1 MPTSYMSVKEAI
13 REQEMA
19 RLFNRQNRP
28 ATVRLPPTWSEV
40 HARDPLQHMQR
51 SSPTGKVGFPR
62 AEDGLLQPSVITA
75 SATSSVAHG
84 PPGSPASNR
93 VPDRSAL
100 GGSSKSGLNHTS
112 TYFYGEAPLKPDM
125 CDRNQYNMVG
135 SYSMFGSQ
143 VRARARADPPPHAGY
158 CTGCLQRAGTCCSE
172 KLLSCHRVHPGRGSG
187 PSSAR
192 PRCGFRPT
200 VVALPDLLR
209 ACRRCPRGCRRA
221 RSASGRRRVRS

>member
-1 MPTSYMSVKEAI
+1 MAAAPMPTSYMSVKEAI

-143 VRARARADPPPHAGY
+143 VRARARRSPPTRWVLHRMFAARWHM
-158 CTGCLQRAGTCCSE
+158 LQRKASV
-172 KLLSCHRVHPGRGSG
+172 LSSRPPWPRQRTQLRTPPLWLQTDGRG
-187 PSSAR
+187 A
-192 PRCGFRPT
+192 
-200 VVALPDLLR
+200 A
-209 ACRRCPRGCRRA
+209 
-221 RSASGRRRVRS
+221 